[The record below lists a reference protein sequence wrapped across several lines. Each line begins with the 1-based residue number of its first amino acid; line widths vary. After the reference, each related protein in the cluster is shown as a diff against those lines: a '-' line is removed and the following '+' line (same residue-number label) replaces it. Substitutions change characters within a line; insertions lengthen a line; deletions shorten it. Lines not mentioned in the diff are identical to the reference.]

1 MFFQKVAAWIFGYV
15 VISIR
20 GQHIERLINMAISR
34 GIILWDLVWVSD
46 QELLA
51 KIRLS
56 GFRPLRFIAKRT
68 GTRFS
73 LVSRRGL
80 PFRMAFLKKR
90 QVLPIGALIFIIALY
105 TLSSFV
111 WSVDIEGEV
120 DVSKNSIQ
128 KVLQQ
133 EGVKPGKYKGD
144 IDIKALEKKLVLEVP
159 EISWAAVE
167 LRGTK
172 LIVKVVEKTLVKD
185 KERDDPAHVVAK
197 KKGLVTEVLVLQGM
211 PMVEEG
217 ETVRKGQILISGEVY
232 PEGGPFV
239 EPDEESKPVQPTWVS
254 ARGMVKAKVWYQIY
268 AEQDL
273 EEKGVKESGKQVER
287 ISIKWLGK
295 ELIIRG
301 PKNIGFNK
309 YDLKKHERPLFQSR
323 NFSLPIEV
331 IQSTYTELVPY
342 ANKWTRDEALKL
354 ARDKAKSEVN
364 KILPPKGKILKQ
376 EVRIL
381 DTNEPVARV
390 ELVAEILEDIGEVQF
405 LK

>member
-120 DVSKNSIQ
+120 DISKNSIQ

-172 LIVKVVEKTLVKD
+172 LIVKVVEKTLAKD

-239 EPDEESKPVQPTWVS
+239 DPDEESKPVQPTWVS

-268 AEQDL
+268 AEQAL

-287 ISIKWLGK
+287 MSIKWLGK
-295 ELIIRG
+295 EIIIRG

-309 YDLKKHERPLFQSR
+309 YDLKKHGRPLFQSR
-323 NFSLPIEV
+323 NFSLSIEV

-342 ANKWTRDEALKL
+342 ADKWTRDEALKL
-354 ARDKAKSEVN
+354 ARDKAKAEVN

-376 EVRIL
+376 EIRIL

-390 ELVAEILEDIGEVQF
+390 ELVVEILEDIGEVQF